1 MVKFYKNILKLKRYL
16 FEIQWIVGVQCLYL
30 YQVNR
35 RFEQARAEKKPIYV
49 CIYLIIIFQKQANEL
64 SQDQSKYKLFKNQII
79 FFRSFDLSS
88 SHSLLFGYQINA
100 VPK

>member
-1 MVKFYKNILKLKRYL
+1 MSLFVSSKLFVGLKRHVL
-16 FEIQWIVGVQCLYL
+16 K
-30 YQVNR
+30 
-35 RFEQARAEKKPIYV
+35 KKPIYV

-88 SHSLLFGYQINA
+88 SDSHLFGYQINA